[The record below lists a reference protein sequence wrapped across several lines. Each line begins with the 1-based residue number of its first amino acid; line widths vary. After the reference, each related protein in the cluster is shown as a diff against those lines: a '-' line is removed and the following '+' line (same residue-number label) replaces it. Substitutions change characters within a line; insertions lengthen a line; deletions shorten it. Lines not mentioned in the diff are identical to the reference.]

1 MTTTQNT
8 QNSRTSTFRRKRVWI
23 PAVATV
29 AVLGLGGAGVAY
41 AATGDSGPLTGSD
54 RDRVGAAA
62 IDAVGGGE
70 VLEAETSDDR
80 GEAYEVDVLDA
91 TGVEWSISLDEDLQ
105 VVTRDRDDDASDDAG
120 NAEGDDRYDDDTDGT
135 TGTPDA
141 DDRPVVGAERE
152 RVEAAAVEEVGDGE
166 AVSVERSDDLGEAFE
181 VEVVKTDGTQWDVT
195 LDDQLAVLDSRQD
208 R

>member
-1 MTTTQNT
+1 MNTTTAKHT
-8 QNSRTSTFRRKRVWI
+8 LTRKRVWI

-41 AATGDSGPLTGSD
+41 AADGDNGPLTGGD

-62 IDAVGGGE
+62 LDAVGGGE

-91 TGVEWSISLDEDLQ
+91 TGVEWSISLDDDLQ
-105 VVTRDRDDDASDDAG
+105 VVTREREDADDD
-120 NAEGDDRYDDDTDGT
+120 GDDRYDDTTDTSDT
-135 TGTPDA
+135 TDTPDA
-141 DDRPVVGAERE
+141 DDRPVTGGERE
-152 RVEAAAVEEVGDGE
+152 RVEAAAVEEVGSGE
-166 AVSVERSDDLGEAFE
+166 AVSVERSDDVRDGTPEAYE
-181 VEVVKTDGTQWDVT
+181 VEVVEADGTEWDVT
-195 LDDQLAVLDSRQD
+195 LGEDLAVLDSRQD

>member
-1 MTTTQNT
+1 MNDTTPTTTT
-8 QNSRTSTFRRKRVWI
+8 SRTSTLTRKRVWI

-91 TGVEWSISLDEDLQ
+91 TGVTWSISLDEDLA
-105 VVTRDRDDDASDDAG
+105 VVQREREDDGWDDG
-120 NAEGDDRYDDDTDGT
+120 EQDTDV
-135 TGTPDA
+135 TGREA
-141 DDRPVVGAERE
+141 DDVPVTGAERE
-152 RVEAAAVEEVGDGE
+152 RVAAAAVEEVGDGE
-166 AVSVERSDDLGEAFE
+166 ATAVERSDDPDEAYE